1 MARKNATRTPDGKFT
16 KGVNDSSFGQ
26 QATQN
31 AASPKAIKNSV
42 ASLTPVEAYQIST
55 PVRVCIN
62 ARNTPFSQIKI
73 RLFDKNENEILS
85 GPEFDFCQHPNQ
97 FESGNDFINNIACF
111 DDLTDER
118 HVWLN
123 TKDGLSAHVLNP
135 MNMRIMEPTYPK
147 LPEEIKKWQYIW
159 TQGVIQ
165 TFLSDQIVYEHEF
178 NPSSPVR
185 GLSKLY
191 AIMND
196 IDSEYRSTRWI
207 RAFFLNSAIPASLI
221 HVATDNPDLV
231 EPFKKEL
238 ESALQGESNAFRNI
252 FSYGN
257 EKSKIDIQQ
266 LEQPMKE
273 SVFLE
278 LQKAVQRKCA
288 ALYMTPPI
296 VSGQWD
302 SVRFDSASEQ
312 TDVFYGGTFLPRCDK
327 INRYFQKVLDRA
339 FPIKLSGR
347 KEKIRM
353 SPSFRA
359 KYNKTRAETQGDIV
373 VIFDTD
379 HIPEVARLKQHK
391 VDYAEKLMKV
401 FKMTPEDAALEVDID
416 LDLNDAAKLVWF
428 DSNQKYISTSDAKT
442 LNEPK
447 KPEEV
452 INPEVKPQEPIE
464 EDTVVDSE
472 AVDNTKQF
480 FRALRKLTLEHIDT
494 KTAWKLSDADTL
506 AKTHNCYSPVL
517 YVEIR
522 KAFNALTPLI
532 KQQDKDGIKAY
543 FSGIKNRD
551 YRIIAKG
558 LNDGK

>member
-26 QATQN
+26 QSTQG

-42 ASLTPVEAYQIST
+42 ASLTPIEAYQIST

-62 ARNTPFSQIKI
+62 ARNNPFSQIKI

-85 GPEFDFCQHPNQ
+85 GPEFDFCQHPNN
-97 FESGNDFINNIACF
+97 FESGNDFITNIACF

-118 HVWLN
+118 HVWIN
-123 TKDGLSAHVLNP
+123 NKDGLSAHVLNP
-135 MNMRIMEPTYPK
+135 MNMRVMEPTYPK

-159 TQGVIQ
+159 TQGVVQ
-165 TFLSDQIVYEHEF
+165 SFLSDQIVYEHEF
-178 NPSSPVR
+178 NPASPVR

-191 AIMND
+191 AILND

-207 RAFFLNSAIPASLI
+207 RAFFLNSAIPASII

-238 ESALQGESNAFRNI
+238 ESALQGEANAFRNL

-257 EKSKIDIQQ
+257 EKSKVDIQP

-273 SVFLE
+273 GVFLE
-278 LQKAVQRKCA
+278 LQKAVQRKTA
-288 ALYMTPPI
+288 ALYLTPPI

-302 SVRFDSASEQ
+302 AVRFDSASEQ

-347 KEKIRM
+347 KEKIKM

-359 KYNKTRAETQGDIV
+359 RYNKTRSETQGDIV

-416 LDLNDAAKLVWF
+416 LDLNAAAKLVWF
-428 DSNQKYISTSDAKT
+428 DSNQKYISTVEAEA
-442 LNEPK
+442 LNASK
-447 KPEEV
+447 KQEV
-452 INPEVKPQEPIE
+452 IQPEVKPQEPIE
-464 EDTVVDSE
+464 EDVSVDSE
-472 AVDNTKQF
+472 AVDNAKQF
-480 FRALRKLTLEHIDT
+480 FRALRKLTLEHLDT
-494 KTAWKLSDADTL
+494 KTAWKLSDADSL

-522 KAFNALTPLI
+522 KAFHVLTPLI
-532 KQQDKDGIKAY
+532 KKQDKENIKAY
-543 FSGIKNRD
+543 FSNFKNRD

-558 LNDGK
+558 INDGK